1 MPDYK
6 EKLKSKDSNA
16 SVICNHLVELCG
28 QDESFRN
35 EVESREDRTVPGMMK
50 YIHKLAEKRAMNGMA
65 VVENDIVFNW
75 AFDYF
80 HDQSIKVETV
90 ADAADEDTE
99 EEVKKRKPV
108 KKTKQEK
115 KDEIPGVERLQLFK
129 L

>member
-6 EKLKSKDSNA
+6 TKLKSKDSNA
-16 SVICNHLVELCG
+16 SIICDHLAELCS
-28 QDESFRN
+28 QNESFKS

-50 YIHKLAEKRAMNGMA
+50 YIKGLAKKQAQSGVAM
-65 VVENDIVFNW
+65 VQDSTVFNW

-80 HDQSIKVETV
+80 HDQSIKVEAV

-99 EEVKKRKPV
+99 EEVKKEKPV
-108 KKTKQEK
+108 KKVKQEK
-115 KDEIPGVERLQLFK
+115 KDEIPGVERLQLFD

>member
-16 SVICNHLVELCG
+16 SVICDHLAELCS

-35 EVESREDRTVPGMMK
+35 EVESREDRNVPGMTK
-50 YIHKLAEKRAMNGMA
+50 YIKGLAKKQAQSGVAMIQ
-65 VVENDIVFNW
+65 DQTVFNW

-80 HDQSIKVETV
+80 HDQNIKVESV
-90 ADAADEDTE
+90 ADTGDEETE
-99 EEVKKRKPV
+99 EIVKKEKPV
-108 KKTKQEK
+108 KKAKQEK
-115 KDEIPGVERLQLFK
+115 KDEIPGVERLQLFD

>member
-16 SVICNHLVELCG
+16 IAICEHLVELCI
-28 QDESFRN
+28 QNESFKS

-90 ADAADEDTE
+90 ADTE

-108 KKTKQEK
+108 KKAKQEK

>member
-1 MPDYK
+1 MTDYK

-16 SVICNHLVELCG
+16 SVICDHLAELCS

-50 YIHKLAEKRAMNGMA
+50 YIHKLAEKRATHGMA
-65 VVENDIVFNW
+65 VVKNDIVFNW

-80 HDQSIKVETV
+80 HDQNIKVESV
-90 ADAADEDTE
+90 ADTADEETE
-99 EEVKKRKPV
+99 EVVKKEKPV
-108 KKTKQEK
+108 KKVKQEK
-115 KDEIPGVERLQLFK
+115 KDEIPGVERLQLFD